1 MNTLFKNEIV
11 SVEYN
16 ETEDLL
22 YGKWRKC
29 QSAEDYMSAIREYKT
44 IFEKILPHKILWN
57 EADFDFIIP
66 SDLQDWTY
74 TFLDKPA
81 SDLTIDFQLA
91 HILPNEVLA
100 SLPIIEMFPEGKTY
114 YQPRFF
120 VHEKQALDWLVN
132 QSLAASDVR
141 LSVNKQEE
149 NSRAQI
155 ILDINLDHL
164 PEFLI
169 EFQKLFK
176 NRYFLT
182 ENRRKYELLSI
193 REKEILKLVTH
204 NCSSKEIA
212 DQLCLSIET
221 VKTHRKNMLR
231 KLQCKSISELMS
243 YAVFG

>member
-1 MNTLFKNEIV
+1 M
-11 SVEYN
+11 
-16 ETEDLL
+16 
-22 YGKWRKC
+22 
-29 QSAEDYMSAIREYKT
+29 
-44 IFEKILPHKILWN
+44 
-57 EADFDFIIP
+57 
-66 SDLQDWTY
+66 
-74 TFLDKPA
+74 
-81 SDLTIDFQLA
+81 
-91 HILPNEVLA
+91 
-100 SLPIIEMFPEGKTY
+100 
-114 YQPRFF
+114 
-120 VHEKQALDWLVN
+120 
-132 QSLAASDVR
+132 
-141 LSVNKQEE
+141 
-149 NSRAQI
+149 
-155 ILDINLDHL
+155 LDINLDHL